1 MEHRLC
7 GHIRIVIKAKMG
19 DMIVP
24 HLCFYFL
31 SDIVSAYAVEYES
44 IFI

>member
-1 MEHRLC
+1 MWSHPDRDKNKDG
-7 GHIRIVIKAKMG
+7 GH
-19 DMIVP
+19 DCP
-24 HLCFYFL
+24 PSLFYFL